1 MACMTLTAQTLA
13 MATTEL
19 THVAHEECASTWHF
33 ENIVEHT
40 PLRMSWVVVTDSKGK
55 RQLRMRWTSDC

>member
-19 THVAHEECASTWHF
+19 TRVAHEECAPTWQL
-33 ENIVEHT
+33 ENTVEHT
-40 PLRMSWVVVTDSKGK
+40 PLRMSWVVVTDSDGK
-55 RQLRMRWTSDC
+55 AQLRMRWTSDC